1 MKRAWWLLL
10 FVALLFARPV
20 RAAQTVVVGS
30 KAFAESWVLGE
41 AISDLARQGG
51 ADAVHRSNLGGT
63 QIVYTALRNGSIDVY
78 PEYTGTISEVILKS
92 AGRPSFT
99 EMRAAL
105 ARDGVG
111 MSDSLGFNDGYAL
124 AVTRATQERY
134 NLHTL
139 SNLAK
144 HPELRLGLS

>member
-1 MKRAWWLLL
+1 
-10 FVALLFARPV
+10 
-20 RAAQTVVVGS
+20 
-30 KAFAESWVLGE
+30 
-41 AISDLARQGG
+41 
-51 ADAVHRSNLGGT
+51 
-63 QIVYTALRNGSIDVY
+63 TALRNGSIDVY

-92 AGRPSFT
+92 AGRPPLA

-134 NLHTL
+134 DLHRL
-139 SNLAK
+139 SDLAK
-144 HPELRLGLS
+144 HPDLRLGLTPEFIGRQDGYPGLAARYRLAMRDVRGIQHELAYGAI